1 MEFEM
6 PHLVSLGFDQPYYPG
21 IGKPDGCLITSVK
34 LMLCRRGC
42 SDVTI
47 TGNELDRCM
56 FLTRL
61 QLA

>member
-6 PHLVSLGFDQPYYPG
+6 PHLVSWGFDQPYPG

-42 SDVTI
+42 SEDVTI
-47 TGNELDRCM
+47 IGNELDRFM
-56 FLTRL
+56 FLT
-61 QLA
+61 